1 VSGSG
6 APITLVGG
14 RGSVLARAVEA
25 LARFPDDGQWVLV
38 GGLAV
43 FVRLGSI
50 TRPTADADTVARS
63 QASLIGV
70 LRANDVGLV
79 VGGGEVQVTVGGGV
93 VEVDVMDLSDNPLP
107 RDVERRAFALARRFA
122 LSSARLEQVV
132 VVESDG
138 AVVATATIPVATA
151 AALGALKTVSMVRR
165 PHGNHRRRLDPTSTT
180 SCASYARRGHGRS
193 PAISLRATRLSPAG
207 WRTRS
212 SARSAA
218 TFDTRSSAL
227 RNNDRSAGARAL
239 SDEDTAATIILADE
253 INEGLSGEPDDAT
266 PRS

>member
-1 VSGSG
+1 VSGSET
-6 APITLVGG
+6 PITLAGG

-63 QASLIGV
+63 QASLIEV

-79 VGGGEVQVTVGGGV
+79 VGGGEVHVTVGGGV

-107 RDVERRAFALARRFA
+107 RDIERRAFALARRLA
-122 LSSARLEQVV
+122 LSSARLEHVA

-165 PHGNHRRRLDPTSTT
+165 PHGNHPTKVGSDIHDLVRIVR
-180 SCASYARRGHGRS
+180 ASG
-193 PAISLRATRLSPAG
+193 
-207 WRTRS
+207 
-212 SARSAA
+212 ARSIARDLVASDAA
-218 TFDTRSSAL
+218 LASWVAHEIERAFGNDLRYTLVRL

-239 SDEDTAATIILADE
+239 SDEDIAATIILADE
-253 INEGLSGEPDDAT
+253 INERLSRQADHAGPG
-266 PRS
+266 P

>member
-63 QASLIGV
+63 QASLIEV

-165 PHGNHRRRLDPTSTT
+165 PHGNHRRRLDPTSAPRAHRTRVGGT
-180 SCASYARRGHGRS
+180 VDRPRSRCERRGSRQLG
-193 PAISLRATRLSPAG
+193 
-207 WRTRS
+207 
-212 SARSAA
+212 
-218 TFDTRSSAL
+218 
-227 RNNDRSAGARAL
+227 GARDRARVRQRP
-239 SDEDTAATIILADE
+239 SIHARPPCATTIDPPVRE
-253 INEGLSGEPDDAT
+253 H
-266 PRS
+266 